1 MAAWDLGPYVEF
13 VVDLTLAQRVECDS
27 HACPSP
33 PLEQH
38 HRKNARVQKRPLSFL
53 HSHSFISARH
63 TRYQVPGT
71 GTVRVHS
78 CPAWQRLQTPEAMS
92 EAEEAKN
99 VQDGEEEEDEVAVVK
114 EEESTAVFEP
124 VVRLSMSTVL
134 SFFVLLQSF

>member
-1 MAAWDLGPYVEF
+1 MRQPCLSVASAQAAPPQKCLGTEEA
-13 VVDLTLAQRVECDS
+13 TLF
-27 HACPSP
+27 PSFP
-33 PLEQH
+33 FIH
-38 HRKNARVQKRPLSFL
+38 FRPS
-53 HSHSFISARH
+53 
-63 TRYQVPGT
+63 YQVT

-134 SFFVLLQSF
+134 SFFVLLRSF